1 MLEQFLGP
9 DDFRQGIS
17 NFLKAYKYS
26 NAQTRDLWLEL
37 EKTSSKGYNVTKIM
51 DTWTKQKGYPVVE
64 VCGMY
69 CTTNFCWEQVNNL
82 ALTLINIHF
91 KLSLIADCTYCDS
104 DLCMSFV
111 LAILGYTR

>member
-9 DDFRQGIS
+9 DDFRRGIS

-37 EKTSSKGYNVTKIM
+37 ERVSSKGYNVTKIM

-64 VCGMY
+64 VCIISTEKPFRFVSSSY
-69 CTTNFCWEQVNNL
+69 TC
-82 ALTLINIHF
+82 
-91 KLSLIADCTYCDS
+91 LSL
-104 DLCMSFV
+104 
-111 LAILGYTR
+111 R

>member
-9 DDFRQGIS
+9 DDFRRGIS

-37 EKTSSKGYNVTKIM
+37 EKASFKGYNVTKIM

-64 VCGMY
+64 VC
-69 CTTNFCWEQVNNL
+69 CIC
-82 ALTLINIHF
+82 I
-91 KLSLIADCTYCDS
+91 
-104 DLCMSFV
+104 V
-111 LAILGYTR
+111 LAFCLEHVSNFALSPTSYIFQR